1 MTQDSDHYDG
11 PQRNRQSESAR
22 INRPSASR
30 STKPKKKN
38 ATGFGGVHRRR
49 NKHWSW

>member
-1 MTQDSDHYDG
+1 MTEESDHHDG
-11 PQRNRQSESAR
+11 PQRNRKSESAR
-22 INRPSASR
+22 ARSPRASR
-30 STKPKKKN
+30 TTRPKKQN

>member
-1 MTQDSDHYDG
+1 MYEDMDPDVPSRKNRRVPATRAKNPRAKSST
-11 PQRNRQSESAR
+11 RNS
-22 INRPSASR
+22 
-30 STKPKKKN
+30 KKS